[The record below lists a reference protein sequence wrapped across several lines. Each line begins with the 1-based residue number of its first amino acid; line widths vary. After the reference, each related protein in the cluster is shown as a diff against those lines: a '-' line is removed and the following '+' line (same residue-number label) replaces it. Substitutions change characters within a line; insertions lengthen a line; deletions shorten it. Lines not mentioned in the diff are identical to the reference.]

1 MKPAMHRSMGW
12 RGRGF
17 ALVIAMAAIVLI
29 TVIVLAFFSRA
40 LLNRQVSFTSTNQ
53 IKSDMLA
60 RMAMDVVV
68 GEIRQEI
75 VDYSEPST
83 NGVFRP
89 LASSNMVPSKM
100 GVSGADA
107 HGAEVITKVSGTATK
122 IDPGA
127 NGKTFG
133 SAVRIDAR
141 GRNGRV
147 LSQWFTNGPQL
158 GAADLPSWTYLTRDG
173 AIVQSFTAGN
183 NIPSATNAVVGRF
196 SYTVYNIGGLLD
208 ANVAGYPS
216 TFPAAKYQTKESI
229 AYADLTAL
237 GLSTSQID
245 GLISWRNKKTGSST
259 AVFEAWATG
268 RASTNASDIVAAA
281 QVGSTGHVG
290 TVIGDN
296 TFLSRGDLL
305 RYLSRAG
312 MTNAAPNLVHRSRS
326 ATGPSYGPAN
336 RQTDSGGVAPYGDK
350 ADDLASY
357 NRSFPA
363 VKAFDGV
370 IWHYR
375 DDGTWDSE
383 TVTGSSPLV
392 RRPFSLA
399 RLAWLGHDGPNV
411 AAFDPSLSASDRERA
426 IKTCFG
432 LTWNDNKHRWD
443 YAHGDEHGILSLEQV
458 RKLKRGPD
466 FFELLRAG
474 ILEGSLGTNPGDPT
488 SATDISVPVEGV
500 LGDIKQIANKKD
512 RQILQIG
519 ANIIDQADADN
530 YPTAI
535 YQMSN
540 QEISPDDELYNYVFG
555 VENLPVLTRVGIV
568 NHYWPDHGESIT
580 PEPTGPGDMRV
591 FLQPEVWNPH
601 DSSTADPAV
610 YPDTPSELRFVTY
623 GGVSLKLDQSGA
635 NVPTTSQM
643 GSNPA
648 VMSFGR
654 DPALDEFGS
663 DSNAPSPK
671 GMIGFNN
678 PPPTSASPPAF
689 FNKPVPLTGY
699 CSAGAPG
706 SAMNKP
712 LLDYAVNVTPYDA
725 NNRYKPNATKT
736 QYDTYIERMPYLGVY
751 LGTMTRTIPASGSSQ
766 HSVTVIPDLAEG
778 GYLSFALE
786 YRDKN
791 GKWLPYS
798 VISRVLAMNKNGW
811 STGSKYGGSW
821 GSIVARVD
829 PRTDRFSVSS
839 AAVRPTTPSWQ
850 MGFSIR
856 PSVESTYDDG
866 NNIGRGVISS
876 AWPRSAAGFLHAGGG
891 RYMFD
896 SWMQNVA
903 SSDFRYADGDGIT
916 RPGDAGRAS
925 AAGDTSGD
933 GMGSYM
939 LTSGA
944 SDYLPG
950 SKSRRRPYILNRPF
964 QSVGELGYVFRDQPF
979 KTLDLWSDKS
989 ADGALIDL
997 FSVSD
1002 QAMVAAGRVNINSAS
1017 ESVMTAI
1024 LRNVTKQANSA
1035 GGSAL
1040 SSDEAAAQA
1049 SAATGE
1055 IHTNGALR
1063 DASDISSRLGGVFH
1077 TAATA
1082 VPGNNTSL
1090 NQPFRNKSYG
1100 EAPIRALANVADIRT
1115 WSLLVD
1121 VVAQSG
1127 RLAVNATGLQDFIVE
1142 GERRYWLHVAVDRIT
1157 GKLVSTQMEPVY
1169 E

>member
-1 MKPAMHRSMGW
+1 MG
-12 RGRGF
+12 GRGF

-75 VDYSEPST
+75 IDYSNPAT
-83 NGVFRP
+83 NGVYRP
-89 LASSNMVPSKM
+89 LASSNMVPAQV
-100 GVSGADA
+100 GVTGADSNGAMVIAKISGA
-107 HGAEVITKVSGTATK
+107 TNR
-122 IDPGA
+122 IDPGV

-133 SAVRIDAR
+133 STVRIDAK
-141 GRNGRV
+141 GRNGRM
-147 LSQWFTNGPQL
+147 LSQWFANGPQL
-158 GAADLPSWTYLTRDG
+158 GTADLPTWTYLTRSG
-173 AIVQSFTAGN
+173 TIVQSLGAGN

-229 AYADLTAL
+229 SYADLTAL
-237 GLSTSQID
+237 GLSTQQID
-245 GLISWRNKKTGSST
+245 ALIAWRNKKTGSSE
-259 AVFEAWATG
+259 ALFEAWATG
-268 RASTNASDIVAAA
+268 KASTNASDILAAA
-281 QVGSTGHVG
+281 RIGSEGHLG

-296 TFLSRGDLL
+296 SFLSRSDLL
-305 RYLSRAG
+305 RYLNRTG
-312 MTNAAPNLVHRSRS
+312 MTNAAPNLVHRLRS
-326 ATGPSYGPAN
+326 ATAPSYGPTN
-336 RQTDSGGVAPYGDK
+336 LPTDSGGVAPYGDK
-350 ADDLASY
+350 ADDPASY
-357 NRSFPA
+357 NRSLPG

-370 IWHYR
+370 IWHYH

-383 TVTGSSPLV
+383 AVTANSPLV

-432 LTWNDNKHRWD
+432 LKWNDAKHRWD
-443 YAHGDEHGILSLEQV
+443 YDHGDEHGILSLDQV
-458 RKLKRGPD
+458 RNLKRGPD

-474 ILEGSLGTNPGDPT
+474 IMEGSLGTNPGDPT

-555 VENLPVLTRVGIV
+555 VENLPVLTRVGLI
-568 NHYWPDHGESIT
+568 NHYWPDHGSGTT
-580 PEPTGPGDMRV
+580 PAPTGPGDMRV

-601 DSSTADPAV
+601 DSSTADPAA
-610 YPDTPSELRFVTY
+610 YPDTPSQLRFVTY
-623 GGVSLKLDQSGA
+623 GGASLRLDESGS

-643 GSNPA
+643 GSNPV

-654 DPALDEFGS
+654 DPA
-663 DSNAPSPK
+663 APSAR

-678 PPPTSASPPAF
+678 PPPTSTAPLSF
-689 FNKPVPLTGY
+689 FSKPVPLTGY
-699 CSAGAPG
+699 CSAGSPG
-706 SAMNKP
+706 SAMNNP
-712 LLDYAVNVTPYDA
+712 LLDYAVNVSLYDA
-725 NNRYKPNATKT
+725 NNRYKSNATKT
-736 QYDTYIERMPYLGVY
+736 QFDTFVERTPYLGVY
-751 LGTMTRTIPASGSSQ
+751 LGTLTRTIPATGTSQ
-766 HSVTVIPDLAEG
+766 HSVSVIPDLAEG

-786 YRDKN
+786 YEDKN
-791 GKWLPYS
+791 GQWLPYS
-798 VISRVLAMNKNGW
+798 VISRVRAMNKNGW
-811 STGSKYGGSW
+811 STGSKYGGYW
-821 GSIVARVD
+821 GSIIARVD

-839 AAVRPTTPSWQ
+839 SMVRPNTPSWQ
-850 MGFSIR
+850 MGYSIR
-856 PSVESTYDDG
+856 TSVESTYDDG

-876 AWPRSAAGFLHAGGG
+876 AWPRASAGFVNAAGGKC
-891 RYMFD
+891 MFD
-896 SWMQNVA
+896 AWMQNIA
-903 SSDFRYADGDGIT
+903 SSDFRYSDLDNIT
-916 RPGDAGRAS
+916 RPGDAFRAS
-925 AAGDTSGD
+925 ATGDTSGD
-933 GMGSYM
+933 GMGTYM
-939 LTSGA
+939 LTSGT

-950 SKSRRRPYILNRPF
+950 SKARRRPYILNRAF

-989 ADGALIDL
+989 ADAALLDL

-1002 QAMVAAGRVNINSAS
+1002 QAMVAAGKVNINSTT
-1017 ESVMTAI
+1017 ESVVEAI
-1024 LRNVTKQANSA
+1024 LRNVTKQVNNVA
-1035 GGSAL
+1035 GSAL
-1040 SSDEAAAQA
+1040 TANEATALAREA
-1049 SAATGE
+1049 VGE
-1055 IHTNGALR
+1055 IRTNGALR
-1063 DASDISSRLGGVFH
+1063 DASAISSRLGGVFN
-1077 TAATA
+1077 TAATS
-1082 VPGNNTSL
+1082 VNGNNTPL

-1100 EAPIRALANVADIRT
+1100 EAPIRALADVADIRT
-1115 WSLLVD
+1115 WNLLVD

-1142 GERRYWLHVAVDRIT
+1142 GERRYWLHVSVDRIT
-1157 GKLVSTQMEPVY
+1157 GKLVSAQMEPVY